1 MNEAA
6 GVESRRVTGLELND
20 QVVAA
25 LQGVLPAVAE
35 RTVAAVTVEVPSYA
49 DAFSGRMGQ
58 RIESAVQMALGAF
71 LHLAARSQDPDPGPR
86 LSPALEGA
94 YELGRGEARQG
105 RSMDALLSAYRVGA
119 RVAWRELSETA
130 VDGGLPP
137 LMIARFAEL
146 VFAYIDE
153 LSAASVSGH
162 ADELASTDR
171 ERRRHL
177 DRLGQHLLNGAST
190 EILQASAE
198 RAEWRP
204 PDTLTAVLLP
214 SAQTRGLVSRFG
226 QSALQ
231 LSDELPGIESSESVV
246 VLLIPDVHGP
256 NRSRLLSELRNRR
269 AVVGPARTWTQAQ
282 SSYQRVLQARELH
295 LAGDDAETIDTDT
308 QLVELVLGADREAA
322 DDLRRQVLAPL
333 DQLRPNTA
341 ERLAE
346 TLRSWL
352 LHQGQRDAVAAD
364 LFVHAQTV
372 RYRMTQLRELYG
384 ERLNDPRA
392 VLELVVA
399 LSIPTAPVPMGNDE
413 RALTKADV
421 SSGNRGGA
429 AIATK

>member
-1 MNEAA
+1 MDEAPAAA
-6 GVESRRVTGLELND
+6 GRRVTGLLLND
-20 QVVAA
+20 EVVAA
-25 LQGVLPAVAE
+25 LEAGLPAVAE
-35 RTVAAVTVEVPSYA
+35 HTVAAVTVEVPSYA

-58 RIESAVQMALGAF
+58 RIESAVRMALGAF
-71 LHLAARSQDPDPGPR
+71 LHLAARSEGSDPGPS

-94 YELGRGEARQG
+94 YELGRGEAREA
-105 RSMDALLSAYRVGA
+105 RSVDALLSAYRVGA

-146 VFAYIDE
+146 VFAFIDE

-162 ADELASTDR
+162 ADELASSDR

-177 DRLGQHLLNGAST
+177 DRLGQHLLTGAPT

-214 SAQTRGLVSRFG
+214 SAQTRGVVSRFG
-226 QSALQ
+226 QSTLQ
-231 LSDELPGIESSESVV
+231 LSGDLPGIESSESVV
-246 VLLIPDVHGP
+246 VLLVPDMHGP
-256 NRSRLLSELRNRR
+256 NRSRLLRELQDRR
-269 AVVGPARTWTQAQ
+269 SVVGPSRVWTQAH
-282 SSYQRVLQARELH
+282 SSYHRVLQARRLH
-295 LAGDDAETIDTDT
+295 SAGSVSDTIDTET
-308 QLVELVLGADREAA
+308 HLVDLVLGADREAA
-322 DDLRRQVLAPL
+322 DDLRRNVLAPL

-372 RYRMTQLRELYG
+372 RYRMTQIRELYG
-384 ERLNDPRA
+384 ERLNNPQT
-392 VLELVVA
+392 VLELIVA
-399 LSIPTAPVPMGNDE
+399 LSIPT
-413 RALTKADV
+413 
-421 SSGNRGGA
+421 
-429 AIATK
+429 

>member
-1 MNEAA
+1 MEEVTGADD
-6 GVESRRVTGLELND
+6 RRVTGLVLND

-35 RTVAAVTVEVPSYA
+35 HTVAAVTVEVPSYA
-49 DAFSGRMGQ
+49 DAFSRRMGQ

-71 LHLAARSQDPDPGPR
+71 VHLAAQSQDSDSGTS

-94 YELGRGEARQG
+94 YELGRGEARSG
-105 RSMDALLSAYRVGA
+105 RSVDALLSAYRVGA

-130 VDGGLPP
+130 VDRGLPP

-162 ADELASTDR
+162 ADELASSDR

-177 DRLGQHLLNGAST
+177 DRLGQDLLTGAPT
-190 EILQASAE
+190 EILLASAE

-204 PDTLTAVLLP
+204 PDTLTAVMLP
-214 SAQTRGLVSRFG
+214 SAQTRGVVSRFG
-226 QSALQ
+226 RSTLQ
-231 LSDELPGIESSESVV
+231 LSGDLPGIESSESVV
-246 VLLIPDVHGP
+246 VLLVPDMHGP
-256 NRSRLLSELRNRR
+256 NRSRLLRELQDRR
-269 AVVGPARTWTQAQ
+269 AVVGPSRTWTQAH
-282 SSYQRVLQARELH
+282 SSYHRVLQARELR
-295 LAGDDAETIDTDT
+295 LAGDDISTIDTDT
-308 QLVELVLGADREAA
+308 HLVALVLGADREAA
-322 DDLRRQVLAPL
+322 DDLRHQVLAPL

-372 RYRMTQLRELYG
+372 RYRITQIRDLYG
-384 ERLNDPRA
+384 ERLNDPQT
-392 VLELVVA
+392 VLELIVA
-399 LSIPTAPVPMGNDE
+399 LSIPTMVGSP
-413 RALTKADV
+413 
-421 SSGNRGGA
+421 A
-429 AIATK
+429 AGQD

>member
-1 MNEAA
+1 MNEIV
-6 GVESRRVTGLELND
+6 GDDGRQITGLVLNGL
-20 QVVAA
+20 VVAA

-35 RTVAAVTVEVPSYA
+35 HTVAAVTVEVPSYT

-58 RIESAVQMALGAF
+58 RIEGAVQMALSAF
-71 LHLAARSQDPDPGPR
+71 LQLAARPHDADPGPT

-105 RSMDALLSAYRVGA
+105 RSIDALLSAYRVGA
-119 RVAWRELSETA
+119 RVAWRELSETV
-130 VDGGLPP
+130 VDRGLPP
-137 LMIARFAEL
+137 LMVARFAEL
-146 VFAYIDE
+146 VFEFIDE

-162 ADELASTDR
+162 TDELASSDR

-177 DRLGQHLLNGAST
+177 DRLAQDLLTGVPT
-190 EILQASAE
+190 EILRASAE

-204 PDTLTAVLLP
+204 PDTLTAVLIP
-214 SAQTRGLVSRFG
+214 SAQTQGVASRFG
-226 QSALQ
+226 QSTLQ
-231 LSDELPGIESSESVV
+231 LSGDLPGIDSSESVV
-246 VLLIPDVHGP
+246 LLLVPDMHGP
-256 NRSRLLSELRNRR
+256 NRSRLLRELRDRR
-269 AVVGPARTWTQAQ
+269 AVVGPSRAWTQAQ
-282 SSYQRVLQARELH
+282 SSYHRVLQARKIH
-295 LAGDDAETIDTDT
+295 LEIDGIGMVDTDT
-308 QLVELVLGADREAA
+308 HLVALVLGADRDAA

-384 ERLNDPRA
+384 DRLNDPQA
-392 VLELVVA
+392 VLELIVA
-399 LSIPTAPVPMGNDE
+399 LSIPSTAGSPVV
-413 RALTKADV
+413 L
-421 SSGNRGGA
+421 
-429 AIATK
+429 

>member
-1 MNEAA
+1 MNEIV
-6 GVESRRVTGLELND
+6 GEDGRQVTGLVLNSL
-20 QVVAA
+20 VVAA

-58 RIESAVQMALGAF
+58 RIEGAVQMALSAF
-71 LHLAARSQDPDPGPR
+71 LQLAARPQDADPGPT

-105 RSMDALLSAYRVGA
+105 RSIDALLSAYRVGA
-119 RVAWRELSETA
+119 RVAWRELSETV
-130 VDGGLPP
+130 VDRGLPP
-137 LMIARFAEL
+137 LMVARFAEL
-146 VFAYIDE
+146 VFEFIDE

-162 ADELASTDR
+162 TDELASSDR

-177 DRLGQHLLNGAST
+177 DRLAQDLLTGVPT
-190 EILQASAE
+190 EILRASAE
-198 RAEWRP
+198 RADWRP

-214 SAQTRGLVSRFG
+214 SAQTQGVASRFG
-226 QSALQ
+226 QSTLQ
-231 LSDELPGIESSESVV
+231 LSGDLPGIDSSESVV
-246 VLLIPDVHGP
+246 LLLVPDMHGP
-256 NRSRLLSELRNRR
+256 NRSRLLRELRDRR
-269 AVVGPARTWTQAQ
+269 AVVGPSRDWTNAQ
-282 SSYQRVLQARELH
+282 SSYHRVLQARKIH
-295 LAGDDAETIDTDT
+295 LEGDGIGMVDTDT
-308 QLVELVLGADREAA
+308 HLVALVLGADRDAA
-322 DDLRRQVLAPL
+322 DDLRRQVLEPL

-384 ERLNDPRA
+384 ERLNDPQA
-392 VLELVVA
+392 VLELIVA
-399 LSIPTAPVPMGNDE
+399 LSIPATAGSPVAP
-413 RALTKADV
+413 
-421 SSGNRGGA
+421 
-429 AIATK
+429 

>member
-1 MNEAA
+1 MDEAA
-6 GVESRRVTGLELND
+6 RAEGRRVTGLELND

-25 LQGVLPAVAE
+25 LRGVLPSVAE
-35 RTVAAVTVEVPSYA
+35 RTVAAVTLEVPSYA
-49 DAFSGRMGQ
+49 HAFSGRMGQ

-71 LHLAARSQDPDPGPR
+71 LQLAARSHDPDSGPP

-94 YELGRGEARQG
+94 YELGRGEVRQG

-177 DRLGQHLLNGAST
+177 DGLAQHLLTGAPT
-190 EILQASAE
+190 EILPENAE
-198 RAEWRP
+198 SEEWRP

-214 SAQTRGLVSRFG
+214 SAQTRGVVSRFG
-226 QSALQ
+226 QSTLQ
-231 LSDELPGIESSESVV
+231 FSGDLPGIDSSESVV
-246 VLLIPDVHGP
+246 ALLIPDMHGP
-256 NRSRLLSELRNRR
+256 NRSRLLRELQDRR
-269 AVVGPARTWTQAQ
+269 AVVGPARTWTQAH
-282 SSYQRVLQARELH
+282 SSYHRALQARELH
-295 LAGDDAETIDTDT
+295 LAGDDTDTIDTDT
-308 QLVELVLGADREAA
+308 RLVELVLGADREAA
-322 DDLRRQVLAPL
+322 DDLRHQVLAPL

-372 RYRMTQLRELYG
+372 RYRMTQIRELYG
-384 ERLNDPRA
+384 ERLNDPQT
-392 VLELVVA
+392 VLELIVA
-399 LSIPTAPVPMGNDE
+399 LSVP
-413 RALTKADV
+413 AVVV
-421 SSGNRGGA
+421 SPEEVTGVA
-429 AIATK
+429 